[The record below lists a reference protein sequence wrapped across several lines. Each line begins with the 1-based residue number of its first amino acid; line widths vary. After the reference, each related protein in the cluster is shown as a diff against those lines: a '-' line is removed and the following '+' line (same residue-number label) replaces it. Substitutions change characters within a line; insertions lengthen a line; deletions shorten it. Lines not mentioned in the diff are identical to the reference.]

1 MRRMQQKEQIK
12 EESRSGIPR
21 RGTWHTKRPSHPY
34 HQINGVASTP
44 AGFQRLPSHRGSD
57 YSHSASH
64 YV

>member
-1 MRRMQQKEQIK
+1 MRRMQQKEQIRDG
-12 EESRSGIPR
+12 SRSGSPR
-21 RGTWHTKRPSHPY
+21 KGTWSTKRPSHPC

-44 AGFQRLPSHRGSD
+44 TGFQRQLSHRWSD